1 MLARISVHF
10 EDVSN
15 NLTDTGG
22 ASFDSFEGVEGA
34 SDDFLRRVSR
44 LANVNGRQD
53 VDFALAAFQLG
64 LKEFRCRKIH
74 ARVIE
79 EANRKRT
86 AIF

>member
-22 ASFDSFEGVEGA
+22 ASFDSLEGVEGA
-34 SDDFLRRVSR
+34 SDDFLRCVSR
-44 LANVNGRQD
+44 PANVNRRQD
-53 VDFALAAFQLG
+53 VYFALAAFQLG
-64 LKEFRCRKIH
+64 LKEFRRRKIRT
-74 ARVIE
+74 RVIE
-79 EANRKRT
+79 ANTKGA